1 MLQVI
6 HADELDIDNSEFLN
20 YEVDF
25 NLIHR
30 IVEDENAFVIQSTD
44 KNLIAAQNEGRQ
56 MWIWINP
63 NMNDNY
69 VNKSVC
75 ELYEI
80 LKDRQVPSISGYKKY
95 IQKLADKFLINKS
108 NDYQIDMEMIAYYC
122 PKVIPTYKNHGKMI
136 ISNINHVDIIAK
148 FTKGFIKD
156 SFGIDV
162 SVKCQLEGAKR
173 SVSSGNT
180 YLLELNNKIVSMANI
195 AHKSKR
201 HGRINNVYT
210 PDEERNKGYASTLV
224 ANLSQKL
231 LNEKFTPMLYADDS
245 NIISNK
251 VYTNIGYIETGKIC
265 NIKFMI

>member
-6 HADELDIDNSEFLN
+6 HANELDIENSKLLN

-30 IVEDENAFVIQSTD
+30 ITEDENAFVIQSTD

-63 NMNDNY
+63 NSDDKY
-69 VNKSVC
+69 VDKSIS

-80 LKDRQVPSISGYKKY
+80 IKDRQVPSILGYKKY
-95 IQKLADKFLINKS
+95 IQKLADTISINKS
-108 NDYQIDMEMIAYYC
+108 IHYQIDMGMIAYHC
-122 PKVIPTYKNHGKMI
+122 TKVIPTYKSNGKMI
-136 ISNINHVDIIAK
+136 ISNENHVDTIAK
-148 FTKGFIKD
+148 FAKGFIKD
-156 SFGIDV
+156 GFGIDV
-162 SVKCQLEGAKR
+162 TVGSQLESAKR
-173 SVSSGNT
+173 LASSGNT

-195 AHKSKR
+195 AHRSKR

-224 ANLSQKL
+224 ANLSLKL
-231 LNEKFTPMLYADDS
+231 LDENLTPMLYADDS
-245 NIISNK
+245 NSISNK
-251 VYTNIGYIETGKIC
+251 VYTNIGYIETGRIY
-265 NIKFMI
+265 NIKFIQ